1 MRHFTEPGLL
11 DAMKDCLRDLE
22 NVKLLSPDDLDII
35 DEKRILRQKIAELE
49 RERTL
54 SDRAEIRCRKHLSL
68 FRLRALQ
75 TWPNVCNNPCASQ
88 PPSNACQIG
97 VRVMQGKAKE
107 EWMQMCEQAA
117 IEQDSEKLMA
127 LVTEINRML
136 DEKEQ
141 RLKSGKPLKSP
152 FQR

>member
-1 MRHFTEPGLL
+1 
-11 DAMKDCLRDLE
+11 
-22 NVKLLSPDDLDII
+22 
-35 DEKRILRQKIAELE
+35 
-49 RERTL
+49 
-54 SDRAEIRCRKHLSL
+54 
-68 FRLRALQ
+68 
-75 TWPNVCNNPCASQ
+75 
-88 PPSNACQIG
+88 
-97 VRVMQGKAKE
+97 MQGKAKE